1 MYPGTIFEYI
11 DQSDIPVL
19 ETAQVIEP
27 LFMFGI
33 TSDKGPE
40 NALVVKGDTFYQLYG
55 RDMTKAF
62 VKHGQPLI
70 QAATVIDAGGKLYV
84 KRVVDPSSK
93 LANLAII
100 AKVTVTETQ
109 KENAQGDPLY
119 LTEGGVETTEP
130 GVAPDLNTPIMIP
143 SGVSVKYEAKAVV
156 GKATRDEIAIAIKSE
171 LDIVGEEVEGETV
184 FTYPLF
190 VITDNG
196 RGVSAKSFRITP
208 DYSTSK
214 NLDFMYHIIEVI
226 ENNEITSTVKF
237 SMDKDVIYYGVNK
250 SLEKAVNTIYS
261 QVKASY
267 IEEGVTAYVSKLASI
282 LDISTADVEA
292 IDILFGKDRTGLAIS
307 GFVLDATG
315 VNLQYVYGLN
325 LIEGVNGISFGTN
338 PFGTEIYEIEM
349 AKFFNGTFT
358 DDIYDVDNIKIDM
371 IVDANY
377 PDAVKTAIE
386 DFVTFREDCFYF
398 GDIGTSARSLE
409 EITNLKSVRMKNK
422 FCSTYHTFYDI
433 IDPYSK
439 KQITVTI
446 CYSLARLLV
455 AHFVN
460 GRNRPVAGY
469 LHNMVIP
476 EAIEETINFIAK
488 ITPAANQKETLNDLR
503 INYAGLYDGLLTI
516 ETEYTSQAKYTQFSF
531 INNILAV
538 QEVMK
543 AIRTR
548 CPKTRYS
555 FISGDDLKKYQE
567 DVQAVINK
575 YTGNFKS
582 CTLEYIGT
590 PATEANK
597 IFYAALKV
605 QFKDFVQTEYF
616 KVYALA

>member
-19 ETAQVIEP
+19 ETAQVVEP
-27 LFMFGI
+27 LYMAGI

-40 NALVVKGDTFYQLYG
+40 DALVVKGNTFYQLYG
-55 RDMTKAF
+55 RDLSKAF
-62 VKHGQPLI
+62 IKHGQPLI
-70 QAATVIDAGGKLYV
+70 QAATIIDAGGKLYV
-84 KRVVDPSSK
+84 KRVVDPTSM
-93 LANLAII
+93 LANLAVI
-100 AKVTVTETQ
+100 AKVIVTETQ
-109 KENAQGDPLY
+109 KVNTQNEPLY
-119 LTEGGVETTEP
+119 LTAGGVETTEAKA
-130 GVAPDLNTPIMIP
+130 GEIDNTPIMVP

-156 GKATRDEIAIAIKSE
+156 GQSTRDAITTAIKAE
-171 LDIVGEEVEGETV
+171 LDTTGEDVEGETV
-184 FTYPLF
+184 YTYPLF

-214 NLDFMYHIIEVI
+214 NLDFMYHVIEVI
-226 ENNEITSTVKF
+226 ENNEITSSVKF

-250 SLEKAVNTIYS
+250 SLEKSVNTIYS

-267 IEEGVTAYVSKLASI
+267 IEEGVTAYVSKLASV
-282 LDISTADVEA
+282 LDMAVVDLEA
-292 IDILFGKDRTGLAIS
+292 VDILFGKDRTGLAID
-307 GFVLDATG
+307 GFVLDTTG
-315 VNLQYVYGLN
+315 INLQYVYGLN
-325 LIEGVNGISFGTN
+325 LIEGANGSSFGTN
-338 PFGTEIYEIEM
+338 PFGTDAYETEM

-386 DFVTFREDCFYF
+386 DFVTFREDCMYF
-398 GDIGTSARSLE
+398 GDLGVSARTLE
-409 EITNLKSVRMKNK
+409 EITNLSSIRMKNK
-422 FCSTYHTFYDI
+422 FCSAYHTFYDI

-488 ITPAANQKETLNDLR
+488 ITPSANQKETLNDLR
-503 INYAGLYDGLLTI
+503 VNYAGLYDNLLTI
-516 ETEYTSQAKYTQFSF
+516 ETEYTSQTKYTQFSF
-531 INNILAV
+531 INNILAI

-555 FISGDDLKKYQE
+555 FISGDDLEKYKE
-567 DVQAVINK
+567 DVQSVINK
-575 YTGNFKS
+575 YTGNFKTI
-582 CTLEYIGT
+582 TLEYIGT

-597 IFYAALKV
+597 MFYAALKV

>member
-27 LFMFGI
+27 LFMCGI

-40 NALVVKGDTFYQLYG
+40 NALVVKGKTFYELYG
-55 RDMTKAF
+55 KDMTKAF

-70 QAATVIDAGGKLYV
+70 QAATIIDAGGKLYV
-84 KRVVDPSSK
+84 KRVVDPASK

-109 KENAQGDPLY
+109 KKNAQGDPLY
-119 LTEGGVETTEP
+119 LTEGGLETTEP
-130 GVAPDLNTPIMIP
+130 GTAPDLNTPIMIP

-171 LDIVGEEVEGETV
+171 LDTVGEEVEGLTV

-208 DYSTSK
+208 DYATSK

-237 SMDKDVIYYGVNK
+237 SMDKDIIYYGVNK

-267 IEEGVTAYVSKLASI
+267 IEEGVTAYVAKLASI
-282 LDISTADVEA
+282 LNIDTADVEA

-325 LIEGVNGISFGTN
+325 LIEGVNGASFGTN
-338 PFGTEIYEIEM
+338 PFGTDIYEEEM

-398 GDIGTSARSLE
+398 GDIGTSARTLE

-439 KQITVTI
+439 KQITVTM

-567 DVQAVINK
+567 DVQSVINK

>member
-84 KRVVDPSSK
+84 KRVVDPTSK

-119 LTEGGVETTEP
+119 LTEGGLETTEP

-171 LDIVGEEVEGETV
+171 LDTVGEEVEGLTV

-237 SMDKDVIYYGVNK
+237 SMDKDIIYYGVNK
-250 SLEKAVNTIYS
+250 SLEKTVNTIYS

-267 IEEGVTAYVSKLASI
+267 IEEGVTAYVDKLASI
-282 LDISTADVEA
+282 LDMSTADVEA
-292 IDILFGKDRTGLAIS
+292 IDILFGRDRTGLAIS
-307 GFVLDATG
+307 GFALDATG

-325 LIEGVNGISFGTN
+325 LIEGVNGDSFGTN
-338 PFGTEIYEIEM
+338 PFGTDIYEIEM

-398 GDIGTSARSLE
+398 GDIGTSARTLE

-439 KQITVTI
+439 KQITVTM

-567 DVQAVINK
+567 DVQSVINK

>member
-84 KRVVDPSSK
+84 KRVVDPTSK

-109 KENAQGDPLY
+109 KKNAQGVLLY
-119 LTEGGVETTEP
+119 LTAGGVETIEP
-130 GVAPDLNTPIMIP
+130 ETDEVDNTPIMIP

-171 LDIVGEEVEGETV
+171 LDTVGEEVEGLTV

-237 SMDKDVIYYGVNK
+237 SMDKDIIYYGVNK

-267 IEEGVTAYVSKLASI
+267 IEEGVTAYVAKLASV
-282 LDISTADVEA
+282 LNMDTADVEA

-307 GFVLDATG
+307 GFALDATG

-325 LIEGVNGISFGTN
+325 LIEGANGTSFGTN
-338 PFGTEIYEIEM
+338 PFGTDIYETEM

-398 GDIGTSARSLE
+398 GDIGTSARTLE

-567 DVQAVINK
+567 DVQSVINK